1 MPRKKTATRRGNGEG
16 SIYQRKDGLWI
27 SQITIGLKPNGKPN
41 RKTFTGKTRAE
52 VATKMIPYLNQ
63 DTGKVHVA
71 REDVSIEKHM
81 MFWLMNYKITTVA
94 PRTFESQVRN
104 AKRHIFPVFGNF
116 CPQDLNIDNLQPFF
130 KGLLNCFELDTVKKI
145 KYLFSDYLE
154 YCTDR
159 GLIDGNPITRIKFKS
174 IERKAKSNPE
184 GIEEKAM
191 PEELREPFLKALN
204 TDRLFKA
211 FCLTAM
217 FAGLR
222 PGEVIGLKWRDVD
235 FKNGTLSVVRAMTV
249 EPEFDDEGNVVKRN
263 TIIGKTK
270 TAGSVRTN
278 PIPKLLLDA
287 LQEWK
292 EYRTAQQRETGYP
305 LAGINDFVF
314 GTDKGALRS
323 YSGIKHMFDRF
334 LKRNGLDD
342 KGIHFYELRHTFS
355 NTLFEQ
361 NTNPRVVQSLMG
373 HRKIETTMIY
383 NTVRDN
389 KYLEGA
395 VGVFDSRYET
405 AAEAVEESEERKKYY
420 RPPKNTSED
429 RTAATPKKQPAPDG
443 GTTKTDDL
451 TQKVAAFM
459 AENGIEDLEEF
470 LSGIKKKQKN
480 FQMD

>member
-1 MPRKKTATRRGNGEG
+1 
-16 SIYQRKDGLWI
+16 
-27 SQITIGLKPNGKPN
+27 
-41 RKTFTGKTRAE
+41 
-52 VATKMIPYLNQ
+52 
-63 DTGKVHVA
+63 
-71 REDVSIEKHM
+71 

-116 CPQDLNIDNLQPFF
+116 RPQDLNIDNLQPFF

-249 EPEFDDEGNVVKRN
+249 EPEFDNEGNILKRS
-263 TIIGKTK
+263 TVIGKTK

-278 PIPKLLLDA
+278 PIPKLLVQA
-287 LQEWK
+287 LTDWK
-292 EYRTAQQRETGYP
+292 AYRSEQQAQTGFSLVEKHDY
-305 LAGINDFVF
+305 IF
-314 GTDKGALRS
+314 GTNEGKLRS
-323 YSGIKHMFDRF
+323 YSGTKHMFDRF
-334 LKRNGLDD
+334 LKRNNLDG

-361 NTNPRVVQSLMG
+361 NTNPRVVQALMG

-395 VGVFDSRYET
+395 IGVFDSRYET
-405 AAEAVEESEERKKYY
+405 AGEAVEESKDKLKYY
-420 RPPKNTSED
+420 RPPKNKNIAQD
-429 RTAATPKKQPAPDG
+429 AKKFVGKPAQESADNSDME
-443 GTTKTDDL
+443 TL
-451 TQKVAAFM
+451 TQKVADYM
-459 AENGIEDLEEF
+459 QKHNITDLEAF
-470 LSGIKKKQKN
+470 LSAMAKKDES
-480 FQMD
+480 QM